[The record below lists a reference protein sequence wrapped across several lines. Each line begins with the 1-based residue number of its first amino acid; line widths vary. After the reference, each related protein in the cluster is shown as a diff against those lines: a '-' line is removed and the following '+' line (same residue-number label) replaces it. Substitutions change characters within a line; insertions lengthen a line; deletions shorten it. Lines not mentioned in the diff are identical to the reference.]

1 MKINYRQ
8 TRKPLKISCICHKFC
23 RQKSAES
30 KFGLAEQS
38 FFTLIA
44 GISHEIITY
53 LTFYTTESR
62 LVISKLTVQSLQWKV
77 HNCNICHQILA
88 QKCWPQ
94 ISHNIFNPRKNSAYQ
109 DISHILCL
117 ARFLF
122 SNSGWRVWLQTA
134 QTRAT
139 GHCEDQRATNILP
152 DNIGQ
157 KLAESFTVLTITHL
171 LLNIMGKIEKWL
183 KPEKVKATIWQLLS
197 FNSIDQFPVLC
208 DSLYIYKYSRSKLR
222 YVSIGRR
229 W

>member
-1 MKINYRQ
+1 M
-8 TRKPLKISCICHKFC
+8 C
-23 RQKSAES
+23 
-30 KFGLAEQS
+30 
-38 FFTLIA
+38 A

-53 LTFYTTESR
+53 YPFYTTESR

-94 ISHNIFNPRKNSAYQ
+94 ISHNIFNPRKNSAHQ
-109 DISHILCL
+109 DISHIFCL

-122 SNSGWRVWLQTA
+122 RNPGWRVWLQIA

-139 GHCEDQRATNILP
+139 GHGEDQRVTNILP

-157 KLAESFTVLTITHL
+157 KLAESFIVLTITHL

-183 KPEKVKATIWQLLS
+183 TPEKVKATIWQLLS
-197 FNSIDQFPVLC
+197 FNGDHCPTVC
-208 DSLYIYKYSRSKLR
+208 ASLYIYKYSRSKVR

>member
-1 MKINYRQ
+1 MKSLPTGYF
-8 TRKPLKISCICHKFC
+8 P
-23 RQKSAES
+23 
-30 KFGLAEQS
+30 
-38 FFTLIA
+38 
-44 GISHEIITY
+44 
-53 LTFYTTESR
+53 FYTTESR

-109 DISHILCL
+109 DISHIFCL

-122 SNSGWRVWLQTA
+122 RNSGWWVWLQIA

-139 GHCEDQRATNILP
+139 GHCEDQRVTNILP

-183 KPEKVKATIWQLLS
+183 TPEKVKATIWQLLS
-197 FNSIDQFPVLC
+197 FNSDHCPTVC
-208 DSLYIYKYSRSKLR
+208 ASLYIYKYSRSKVR